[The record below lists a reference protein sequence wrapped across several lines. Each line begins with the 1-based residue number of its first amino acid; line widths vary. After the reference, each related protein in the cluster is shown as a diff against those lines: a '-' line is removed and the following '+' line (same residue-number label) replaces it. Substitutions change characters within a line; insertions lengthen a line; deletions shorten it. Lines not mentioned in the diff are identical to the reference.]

1 MQLQP
6 MQTHV
11 ALDYIIP
18 FYQPIFAL
26 KARTVMRYECL
37 ARLLNKE
44 QDIILPNEFLYI
56 IEGNANRADM
66 TSRILELSQAYC
78 RPRQMSWSINLFESD
93 LQDKRLLND
102 IKEFCSDSPKGLC
115 GIELHYA
122 NVAQDLPILGNLVK
136 NIPNLHITIDG
147 IEECTDTLKAVI
159 ASGVQ
164 AIKIKGELIR
174 RFARSEN
181 GQEIIAD
188 FLIYCAEH
196 QCKLIAEHIENAE
209 TLEAVQAL
217 GIEYGQGFYLSFPVP
232 QVVAVHSA

>member
-1 MQLQP
+1 
-6 MQTHV
+6 
-11 ALDYIIP
+11 
-18 FYQPIFAL
+18 
-26 KARTVMRYECL
+26 
-37 ARLLNKE
+37 
-44 QDIILPNEFLYI
+44 
-56 IEGNANRADM
+56 
-66 TSRILELSQAYC
+66 
-78 RPRQMSWSINLFESD
+78 MSWSINLFESD
-93 LQDKRLLND
+93 LHNTRLLND
-102 IKEFCSDSPKGLC
+102 IKGICEDSPRGLC

-122 NVAQDLPILGNLVK
+122 NVAQDLPLLGKLIK
-136 NIPNLHITIDG
+136 DIPNLHITIDE

-188 FLIYCAEH
+188 FLSYCAEY

-209 TLEAVQAL
+209 TLEAVQDL

-232 QVVAVHSA
+232 RVVAVHSA